1 MTASMKK
8 IISWAL
14 ALILTAAA
22 AGAIGY
28 LAGKDHVIKT
38 QELWILD
45 DEHGPHCDFEVHAY
59 IDGDWHL
66 YDGYLG

>member
-8 IISWAL
+8 IIAWAL

-22 AGAIGY
+22 AGTIGY
-28 LAGKDHVIKT
+28 LAGKEHVIKT

-45 DEHGPHCDFEVHAY
+45 DEHDDSCDFEIHAN
-59 IDGDWHL
+59 IDGDWHI
-66 YDGYLG
+66 YNGFLG